1 MELISSFIVLA
12 DISGYTQFTKMHKLS
27 LLHAEHIIT
36 ELLEG
41 IIDGA
46 ANPLALMEIE
56 GDCAYFSAVSDNSP
70 QMAQEIFGQ
79 VERLFD
85 VFNERAHELIRCTT

>member
-12 DISGYTQFTKMHKLS
+12 DISGYTRFTKMHKLS
-27 LLHAEHIIT
+27 LLHAEYIIT

-46 ANPLALMEIE
+46 ENPLALMEIE
-56 GDCAYFSAVSDNSP
+56 GDCAYFSAASDNTP
-70 QMAQEIFGQ
+70 QMAQDIFGQ
-79 VERLFD
+79 TVRLFD
-85 VFNERAHELIRCTT
+85 VFNEREQELIRCTT